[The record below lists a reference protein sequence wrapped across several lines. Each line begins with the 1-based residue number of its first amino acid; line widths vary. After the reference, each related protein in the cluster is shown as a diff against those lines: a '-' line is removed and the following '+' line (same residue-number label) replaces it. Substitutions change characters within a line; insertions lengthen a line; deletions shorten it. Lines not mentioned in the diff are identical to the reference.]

1 MDHMRQGTFK
11 IKDINCLVLDEA
23 DEMLNMG
30 FLEDI
35 EWIIDQLPEN
45 KQMVLFSATMPRE
58 IRNIAKKYL
67 NDPAEILIKSV
78 KKETQLISQ
87 KFLYVQRHHKL
98 DALKLS
104 LIHI

>member
-1 MDHMRQGTFK
+1 
-11 IKDINCLVLDEA
+11 
-23 DEMLNMG
+23 MLNMG

-45 KQMVLFSATMPRE
+45 KQMVLFSATMPSE

-78 KKETQLISQ
+78 KNETQLISQ
-87 KFLYVQRHHKL
+87 
-98 DALKLS
+98 
-104 LIHI
+104 